1 MVPFPSLFRGWA
13 PAAKKPVRRRA
24 GDCDGGEGGT
34 GPNSPSYAFS
44 SVQGT
49 RPYNEDV
56 ACGDLQFSGLE
67 GEGDS
72 AFFGVFDGHGGKRA
86 AQWAKENLGQNL
98 SKNLRRLGG
107 KPVDALTAAFLS
119 TNSSFLQRAMLEDL
133 NDGCTVCVAEQ
144 RCLLVRTPLTTQ
156 MRPSRRQY
164 AYLVRMNGKQVTT
177 ALLIGTDLY
186 VANAGDSRTIL
197 CRRAP
202 AGCLPL
208 SEDHKASV
216 ASEAARIKARGGKV
230 MTASGSTCAR
240 VNGQLATSRGFGDR
254 GMAKYITA
262 EPDVRHHK
270 VDVGDDFMV
279 LATDG
284 LWDVLTNDKAS
295 AVVLSC
301 STASSAAA
309 ALTAEA
315 FRLGSLDNITALVV
329 DLRRLHSTANP
340 DNMSAASTP
349 LHSVKSSVT
358 PRYMGG
364 DEHHSAPES
373 EEPSFR
379 FALDEKIEALKR
391 QIDTLEENQ
400 QFFEDG
406 EKIRMLRNKL
416 DVLQRRRRRYVL
428 ERTCSSG
435 DSADASDGRLN
446 GGERQQQPR
455 RKRG

>member
-1 MVPFPSLFRGWA
+1 
-13 PAAKKPVRRRA
+13 
-24 GDCDGGEGGT
+24 
-34 GPNSPSYAFS
+34 
-44 SVQGT
+44 
-49 RPYNEDV
+49 
-56 ACGDLQFSGLE
+56 
-67 GEGDS
+67 
-72 AFFGVFDGHGGKRA
+72 
-86 AQWAKENLGQNL
+86 
-98 SKNLRRLGG
+98 
-107 KPVDALTAAFLS
+107 
-119 TNSSFLQRAMLEDL
+119 
-133 NDGCTVCVAEQ
+133 
-144 RCLLVRTPLTTQ
+144 
-156 MRPSRRQY
+156 
-164 AYLVRMNGKQVTT
+164 VTT

-202 AGCLPL
+202 AGCMPL

-230 MTASGSTCAR
+230 MTAAGSTCAR

-270 VDVGDDFMV
+270 VEVGDDFLV

-284 LWDVLTNDKAS
+284 LWDVLTNEQAS
-295 AVVLSC
+295 AIVLSC

-349 LHSVKSSVT
+349 LHSSVT
-358 PRYMGG
+358 PRHMGG

-373 EEPSFR
+373 EELSFR
-379 FALDEKIEALKR
+379 FALDAKIEALKR
-391 QIDTLEENQ
+391 QIDTLEESQ

-416 DVLQRRRRRYVL
+416 DVLERRRRRNML

-435 DSADASDGRLN
+435 GAADASDGRLN
-446 GGERQQQPR
+446 GGERQQPLR